1 MEQPT
6 GKPAA
11 GLIGLGIIG
20 SRVAACLRRAGH
32 PVWLWNRTVRPEPN
46 FLSSPTEIAEAAR
59 HIQIFVSNGEALQS
73 VLNAML
79 PALTPEH
86 VILNHATVSPADT
99 LAAAALVS
107 EKHASFLDA
116 PFTGSRDAAAA
127 GQLVYYI
134 GGDPQVLERVRPLLE
149 ASSKHILEIG
159 AIGQASVVK
168 VATNL
173 ISANAVTALS
183 EALALLDRHGVE
195 LHKLPL
201 ALQNNAARSGVIDL
215 KLPCMLA
222 ADFDPRF
229 SLKNMFKDVQIGL
242 TMAEEKD
249 IELPA
254 AAAFAGVAMAGLQRG
269 WGDEDFSVI
278 SRFYDFP
285 GQGHALPDSP
295 PPASAS
301 VPATGNAAI
310 EPTGLKN
317 LWGLLRR
324 KK

>member
-1 MEQPT
+1 MEQRP
-6 GKPAA
+6 GIPAA
-11 GLIGLGIIG
+11 GVIGLGIIG
-20 SRVAACLRRAGH
+20 SRVAACLRRAGYQ
-32 PVWLWNRTVRPEPN
+32 VWLWNRTVRPEPS
-46 FLSSPTEIAEAAR
+46 FLSSPAEIAEAAR
-59 HIQIFVSNGEALQS
+59 HIQIFVSNGEALHS
-73 VLNAML
+73 VLRAML
-79 PALTPEH
+79 PALTAEH
-86 VILNHATVSPADT
+86 VILNHATVSPAET
-99 LAAAALVS
+99 LTAAEIVA
-107 EKHASFLDA
+107 EKHATFLDA

-134 GGDPQVLERVRPLLE
+134 GGDPQALERVRPQLE
-149 ASSKHILEIG
+149 ASSKQILEIG

-173 ISANAVTALS
+173 ISANAVASLT
-183 EALALLDRHGVE
+183 EALALLYRYGVE

-201 ALQNNAARSGVIDL
+201 ALENNAARSGVIDL
-215 KLPCMLA
+215 KLPCMLG

-242 TMAEEKD
+242 AMAEEKD

-254 AAAFAGVAMAGLQRG
+254 AGAFAGIAMAGLQRG

-285 GQGHALPDSP
+285 GQGHTLPESPTPPNFTATPTEDSTSA
-295 PPASAS
+295 PAAF
-301 VPATGNAAI
+301 
-310 EPTGLKN
+310 KN